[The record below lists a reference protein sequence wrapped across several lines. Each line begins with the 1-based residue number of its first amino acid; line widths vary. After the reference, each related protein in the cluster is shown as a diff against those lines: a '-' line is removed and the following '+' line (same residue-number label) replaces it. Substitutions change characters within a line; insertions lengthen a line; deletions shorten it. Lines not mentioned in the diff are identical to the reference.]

1 MSSQN
6 DSKWRLVKRLVQ
18 GSNSLL
24 ALENS
29 LYFENN
35 SQLCLPASMPR
46 HHLVQAGPAHQII
59 VLTQRRGA
67 LLKRN
72 RDFNDL
78 GLEFDGLCPRISDRL
93 AGLALSRATPIIASG
108 KEDWHG

>member
-1 MSSQN
+1 
-6 DSKWRLVKRLVQ
+6 
-18 GSNSLL
+18 
-24 ALENS
+24 
-29 LYFENN
+29 
-35 SQLCLPASMPR
+35 MPR